1 MKRDILVLLFVV
13 AVLAQKES
21 CDPAIEDCFIDSEV
35 EFPRGKLLKA
45 SYYIQGTI
53 AWTKTFLPLLLAVI
67 AYYDDAS
74 YVTPAADFCL
84 YLILSIHWSMTGPGR
99 FERNARWIKWNKWI

>member
-1 MKRDILVLLFVV
+1 MKRDILVLLLVV
-13 AVLAQKES
+13 AVLAQQDS
-21 CDPAIEDCFIDSEV
+21 CDPGIEDCFIDSEV
-35 EFPRGKLLKA
+35 EFPKGKLLKA

-84 YLILSIHWSMTGPGR
+84 YLILAIHWTMTGPGR
-99 FERNARWIKWNKWI
+99 F